1 MKGDASMAE
10 DERGGL
16 LEHYRDYLRLLARL
30 ELHPRLRA
38 RLDPSDIVQQTLL
51 QAHQAI
57 DQIQGEGEAAL
68 AAWLR
73 QILARNLAMAL
84 RDHARAKR
92 DVRRE
97 RDLQVALDRS
107 SARLESWLAADQT
120 SPSLRAERNEQLQRA
135 ATALAAL
142 PLDQREA
149 VMLHFLNGLS
159 LAEVGARLGRSQAA
173 AVGLIQRGLKA
184 MRNKLGDEPPS

>member
-1 MKGDASMAE
+1 MAR
-10 DERGGL
+10 DGRSDL
-16 LEHYRDYLRLLARL
+16 LESYRDYLRLLARL

-51 QAHQAI
+51 QAHQALE
-57 DQIQGEGEAAL
+57 QFQGEGDAAL

-84 RDHARAKR
+84 RDHARAMR

-97 RDLQVALDRS
+97 RELQAALDRS

-135 ATALAAL
+135 ATV
-142 PLDQREA
+142 PGRCPPT
-149 VMLHFLNGLS
+149 S
-159 LAEVGARLGRSQAA
+159 ARR
-173 AVGLIQRGLKA
+173 
-184 MRNKLGDEPPS
+184 

>member
-1 MKGDASMAE
+1 MGP
-10 DERGGL
+10 DERRGL
-16 LEHYRDYLRLLARL
+16 LESYRDYLRLLARL

-51 QAHQAI
+51 QAHRAI
-57 DQIQGEGEAAL
+57 DQFRGEGDAAL

-84 RDHARAKR
+84 RDHARARR

-97 RDLQVALDRS
+97 RDVQAALDRS

-120 SPSLRAERNEQLQRA
+120 PPSLKAERNEQLQRMA
-135 ATALAAL
+135 SALAAL
-142 PLDQREA
+142 PADQREA
-149 VMLHFLNGLS
+149 VVLHFLSGLS
-159 LAEVGARLGRSQAA
+159 LAEVGTRLGRSQAA
-173 AVGLIQRGLKA
+173 AVGLIQRGLKS
-184 MRNKLGDEPPS
+184 MRGNLGAEPPS

>member
-1 MKGDASMAE
+1 MAH
-10 DERGGL
+10 DDRAGL
-16 LEHYRDYLRLLARL
+16 LESYRDYLRLLARL

-51 QAHQAI
+51 QAHQAL
-57 DQIQGEGEAAL
+57 DQFRGEGDSAL

-97 RDLQVALDRS
+97 KDLQAALDRS

-120 SPSLRAERNEQLQRA
+120 SPSLKAERNEQLLRMA
-135 ATALAAL
+135 NALAAL
-142 PLDQREA
+142 PSDQRDA
-149 VMLHFLNGLS
+149 VTLHFLNGLS
-159 LAEVGARLGRSQAA
+159 LAEVGTRLGRSQAA

-184 MRNKLGDEPPS
+184 MRRDLGAEPPS